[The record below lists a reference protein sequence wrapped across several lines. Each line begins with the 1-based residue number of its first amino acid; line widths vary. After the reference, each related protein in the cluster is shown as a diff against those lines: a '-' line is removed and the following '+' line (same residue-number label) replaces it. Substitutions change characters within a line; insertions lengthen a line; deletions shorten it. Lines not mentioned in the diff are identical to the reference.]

1 MIMKASAAGS
11 FFKKYTMILALVAV
25 AIFFSITTQG
35 KILYSQNINNLISQN
50 GYVFVLG
57 AGMLLCIL
65 TGGNIDLSVGS
76 VVCFTGA
83 IGAVMMQ
90 NGAGMWPA
98 VIVMLLVGL
107 AIGAFQGFWIA
118 WVHVPPFIATLA
130 GMYTFRGLSNVV
142 LQGYAVDI
150 KNKGFLQIFG
160 GGADC
165 YVGDFLGGGGSLNVT
180 CLAAFIAIA
189 VVYLLLTL
197 RKISVQRRMGIL
209 RSATA
214 DLVRMGIICVVIVWI
229 GFKLAT
235 YKGIPTVLLWV
246 AAVLLIYNYVTTRT
260 AIGRYLYAVGGNEKA
275 TRLSGVNTR
284 LVYFVAYANMG
295 LLAGLAG
302 ILTVARAT
310 NAQPTFGQ
318 GYEMDAIASCFI
330 GGASAYGGTGRISG
344 VIIGATLMGLINQGM
359 SIMGIESN
367 FQRVVKGV
375 VLLLAVMFDVLSK
388 REKR

>member
-1 MIMKASAAGS
+1 MKVNAVGS
-11 FFKKYTMILALVAV
+11 FFKKYTMILALVVV
-25 AIFFSITTQG
+25 ALFFSITTQG
-35 KILYSQNINNLISQN
+35 KILFPQNINNLISQN
-50 GYVFVLG
+50 GYVFVLA
-57 AGMLLCIL
+57 AGMLCCIL

-90 NGAGMWPA
+90 AGANMWLA
-98 VIVMLLVGL
+98 VIVMLLSGL
-107 AIGAFQGFWIA
+107 LIGAFQGFWIA
-118 WVHVPPFIATLA
+118 WVRVPPFIATLA

-150 KNKGFLQIFG
+150 ANEGFKNVFG
-160 GGADC
+160 GGANC
-165 YVGDFLGGGGSLNVT
+165 YVPDFIGGRLNMT
-180 CLAAFIAIA
+180 CMVAGIAMAAI
-189 VVYLLLTL
+189 YLLVTL
-197 RKISVQRRMGIL
+197 RRLAVQKRMGIL
-209 RSATA
+209 RSTTMEIAKA
-214 DLVRMGIICVVIVWI
+214 AVICVVVLWLTW
-229 GFKLAT
+229 KLAA
-235 YKGIPTVLLWV
+235 YKGIPTVLIWV
-246 AAVLLIYNYVTTRT
+246 ALVLLIYNYVTTKT
-260 AIGRYLYAVGGNEKA
+260 AVGRHLYAVGGNEKA

-284 LVYFVAYANMG
+284 LVYFIAYANMG

-310 NAQPTFGQ
+310 SAQPTFGQ

-330 GGASAYGGTGRISG
+330 GGASAYGGTGKISG

-367 FQRVVKGV
+367 YQRVVKGI